1 MHIHHVQPPNQNF
14 WVTSSSRRPVLSTAP
29 ASVLSLNS
37 PPPKNVKEVRSFVGS
52 VNYLRDWLPQISEE
66 LAPIIE
72 LTRGSESGNRAPPI
86 KWTHDHQ
93 LRFERIKRMIIDHVP
108 LSLPDKD
115 SKILISTD
123 ASDLAVGGVIWQ
135 EMPPCA
141 PAGTPLIDRK
151 VTPLSFFSRI
161 LQNSQKNWSTIQ
173 KELYAII
180 LILTESTLSGFLLS
194 RKLTI
199 FTDHK
204 NIAFL
209 YSAPEK
215 NRIVKRWIPILA
227 EFSIEIVHTTGSDN
241 HWADMLSRILP
252 DKPHANPDDSPV
264 PIGSLHVPP
273 SENYKSIQQIDPVW
287 IKCISECI
295 SNDLPLFS
303 SLLSKIRSEQV
314 KAFKNKD
321 KTLVM
326 ARWDDKSQLYLNKDN
341 KIIIPEALRS
351 TILLN
356 FHGLVQSGHPSLK
369 TSLDR
374 LKESDFFWPSM
385 IADMSRHVQCCPS
398 CQKTSPVR
406 KPNIPF
412 SGTLWSDRPF

>member
-1 MHIHHVQPPNQNF
+1 M
-14 WVTSSSRRPVLSTAP
+14 
-29 ASVLSLNS
+29 
-37 PPPKNVKEVRSFVGS
+37 
-52 VNYLRDWLPQISEE
+52 
-66 LAPIIE
+66 
-72 LTRGSESGNRAPPI
+72 
-86 KWTHDHQ
+86 
-93 LRFERIKRMIIDHVP
+93 
-108 LSLPDKD
+108 
-115 SKILISTD
+115 
-123 ASDLAVGGVIWQ
+123 
-135 EMPPCA
+135 
-141 PAGTPLIDRK
+141 
-151 VTPLSFFSRI
+151 
-161 LQNSQKNWSTIQ
+161 
-173 KELYAII
+173 I

-199 FTDHK
+199 FTDHR

-215 NRIVKRWIPILA
+215 NRVVKRWIPILA

-252 DKPHANPDDSPV
+252 DKPHTNPDDSPV

-273 SENYKSIQQIDPVW
+273 TENYKSIQQIDPVW

-295 SNDLPLFS
+295 SKDLPLFS
-303 SLLSKIRSEQV
+303 SLVSKIRSEQA

-341 KIIIPEALRS
+341 KIIITEALRP

-356 FHGLVQSGHPSLK
+356 FHALVQSGHPSLK

-385 IADMSRHVQCCPS
+385 ITDMSRHAQCCPS
-398 CQKTSPVR
+398 CQKTSPVH
-406 KPNIPF
+406 KPNTLLQKHFGPTVLLAASTWAPSVPF
-412 SGTLWSDRPF
+412 RRINKISASC